1 VADYITI
8 TEAQSDPEAAVDSSL
23 IKRLRDN
30 PIAIAEAATGAPIV
44 KGGWHS
50 WNGTTYGSSALIYDH
65 AVDGNVLSI
74 ETPVLDND
82 YQYQLVWAITL
93 PGKGIPVSEITL
105 SFFLSDTSAYT
116 IVESI
121 GSGFTDARRFSGSA
135 TISQQTNAENHQ
147 FYNLQN
153 VSTSTGSVLASTVV
167 SADSTNKVFHR
178 TTATRITRMRVSA
191 SRSDH
196 QINGGRVYL
205 FRRKFEGL

>member
-1 VADYITI
+1 MADWTNLPN
-8 TEAQSDPEAAVDSSL
+8 TAVGVGGLPSGTTVTA
-23 IKRLRDN
+23 LRDN

-121 GSGFTDARRFSGSA
+121 GSGSTDARRFSGSA

-153 VSTSTGSVLASTVV
+153 VSTLTGSVLASTVV

-178 TTATRITRMRVSA
+178 PTATRITRMRVSA